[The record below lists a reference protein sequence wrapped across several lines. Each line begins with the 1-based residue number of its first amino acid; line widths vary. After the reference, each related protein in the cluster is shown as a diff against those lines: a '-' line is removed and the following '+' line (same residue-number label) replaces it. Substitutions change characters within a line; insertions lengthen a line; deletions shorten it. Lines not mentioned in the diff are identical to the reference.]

1 MIQHLL
7 AWFGC
12 LPRPLFPIGT
22 TLLPMIRHGRIS
34 GVRAA
39 RRLAKK
45 RANRKR
51 ARHA

>member
-7 AWFGC
+7 AWLGC

-22 TLLPMIRHGRIS
+22 TLLPLIRHGHIS

-51 ARHA
+51 SRHA

>member
-1 MIQHLL
+1 MIQQLL
-7 AWFGC
+7 HWLGW
-12 LPRPLFPIGT
+12 LPRPIFPIGT

-39 RRLAKK
+39 RRLARK
-45 RANRKR
+45 RANRKK